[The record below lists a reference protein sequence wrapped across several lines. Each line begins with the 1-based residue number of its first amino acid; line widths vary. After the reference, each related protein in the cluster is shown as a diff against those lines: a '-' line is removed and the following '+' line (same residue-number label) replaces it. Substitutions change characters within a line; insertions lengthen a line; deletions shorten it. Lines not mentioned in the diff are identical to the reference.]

1 MVTVERK
8 DFKMNKEAT
17 LDKLKAVKCRSAWSK
32 GVKEYAYSLL
42 GNIFSYSDY
51 KAINDCKSLHEVL
64 LKGAKDWKQFSWGG
78 YALICNADIAKT
90 LCNPSELKKCKNGI
104 LRPNKK
110 EQWLDVQARALFQAE
125 RLIKSCVEF

>member
-1 MVTVERK
+1 
-8 DFKMNKEAT
+8 MNKEAT
-17 LDKLKAVKCRSAWSK
+17 LKNLKAVKCRSAWSK

-64 LKGAKDWKQFSWGG
+64 LNGAKDWKQFSYSCRG
-78 YALICNADIAKT
+78 LVLDEDIAKT
-90 LCNPSELKKCKNGI
+90 LCSPSELKKCKNGM
-104 LRPNKK
+104 LRPNKQ

-125 RLIKSCVEF
+125 IIIMECVEF